1 MPAGHHGRFT
11 SWIAAALYLVA
22 AVIITWPLATV
33 LHREIAWDMG
43 DPLFNSWV
51 LMWTGGQVLSFL
63 SGNFSAL
70 NQFWNGNIF
79 HPEQLTIAYSE
90 HLVPQMVQAL
100 PVLAATDNVVLAYN
114 LLFLSTFVLSGLGVF
129 LLVRALTGSTT
140 AGFIAGLAF
149 AFAPY
154 RLAQFSH
161 LQVLSAQ
168 WMPFVLYGY
177 RRYFETGRRAP
188 LVGGTV
194 ALILQNLSC
203 GYYML
208 FFSPFVALYVIYEMV
223 SRGRVRDWPLWRTW
237 VGAGVLALAVTYPF
251 LDPYFDVR
259 KSGDVGVR
267 DAGEIA
273 MFSADTHAFV
283 TPSGWSWLWAD
294 RLPGVLRPENEGFP
308 GVTIA
313 LLALTGVLV
322 GAWRAVRAAERRT
335 SAVLPPWRQAM
346 VGLLALL
353 VAAHVVAVLMF
364 FVTGGLPIP
373 YDGAW
378 AIHRSADGVFLRTL
392 LLLALLTIA
401 SPGVRRFLRGT
412 PDSLVGFFVLAAAL
426 AAVLALGPQISAAGH
441 LIGTGPYAW
450 LVAFVPGFDGVRV
463 PARFLIL
470 VALFLACLAGYGA
483 AALLQ
488 WRPRAA
494 TGVLVAA
501 GMVLLLESWAGPFQT
516 NTRLAA
522 EGYEITPR
530 ELRMANDLPPIYKVL
545 RDDPN
550 PVVLIEFPFGVPAW
564 DLHSVFYAGYHKRPL
579 VNGYS
584 GFFPESQK
592 VLTNAFGMVG
602 SNPDA
607 AWRALIGTRAT
618 HVLVREGAF
627 RPSRRQLVSD
637 WLRARG
643 AEEILVDG
651 QDRLFRMKSP

>member
-1 MPAGHHGRFT
+1 MPAGHRSRFT

-33 LHREIAWDMG
+33 MHREIAWDMG

-51 LMWTGGQVLSFL
+51 LMWTGGQVLSFF
-63 SGNFSAL
+63 SGDFSAL
-70 NQFWNGNIF
+70 NRFWDGNIF
-79 HPEQLTIAYSE
+79 YPEPLTIAYSE

-129 LLVRALTGSTT
+129 LLVRSLTGSAT
-140 AGFIAGLAF
+140 AGFVAGLAF

-154 RLAQFSH
+154 RIAQFSH

-188 LVGGTV
+188 LVGGTA
-194 ALILQNLSC
+194 ALVLQNLSC
-203 GYYML
+203 GYYLL
-208 FFSPFVALYVIYEMV
+208 FFAPFVGLYVVYEMA
-223 SRGRVRDWPLWRTW
+223 SRGRLRDWQMWRTW
-237 VGAGVLALAVTYPF
+237 VVAGLLALAATYPF
-251 LDPYFDVR
+251 LDPYFEVR

-267 DAGEIA
+267 DAGEIV

-283 TPSGWSWLWAD
+283 TASGWSWLWAE
-294 RLPGVLRPENEGFP
+294 RLPGIPRPEGEGFP

-313 LLALTGVLV
+313 LLALLGVCV
-322 GAWRAVRAAERRT
+322 GIWRAMREGQRRAMA
-335 SAVLPPWRQAM
+335 ALPPWRQCL
-346 VGLLALL
+346 VGMLALL
-353 VAAHVVAVLMF
+353 VVAHGIGVLVF
-364 FVTGGLPIP
+364 LATGGLPIP

-378 AIHRSADGVFLRTL
+378 AIHRNADGVMLRTL
-392 LLLALLTIA
+392 WLAALLVIV
-401 SPGVRRFLRGT
+401 SPGVRTFFQGV
-412 PDSLVGFFVLAAAL
+412 PNSLLGFFVLSTLLAAL
-426 AAVLALGPQISAAGH
+426 LTLGPQISAAGH

-450 LVAFVPGFDGVRV
+450 LVAYVPGFDGVRV
-463 PARFLIL
+463 PARYLML

-483 AALLQ
+483 AALLR

-494 TGVLVAA
+494 FGVLVVA
-501 GMVLLLESWAGPFQT
+501 GVVLLLESWTGPFQT
-516 NTRLAA
+516 NTQLVA
-522 EGYEITPR
+522 EGYEATPR
-530 ELRMANDLPPIYKVL
+530 VLHMANDLPPIYKVL

-550 PVVLIEFPFGVPAW
+550 PVVLVEFPFGSPAW
-564 DLHSVFYAGYHKRPL
+564 DLHSVFYAGYHKRSL

-584 GFFPESQK
+584 GFFPQSQRTLSN
-592 VLTNAFGMVG
+592 VFTMVG
-602 SNPDA
+602 SDPDT

-618 HVLVREGAF
+618 HVLVREEAF
-627 RPSRRQLVSD
+627 IPSRRTVVSD

-643 AEEILVDG
+643 AEQILQDG
-651 QDRLFRMKSP
+651 SDHLFRMKTQ

>member
-22 AVIITWPLATV
+22 AVSTTWPLATV
-33 LHREIAWDMG
+33 MHREIAWDMG

-51 LMWTGGQVLSFL
+51 LMWTGGQVLAFL
-63 SGNFSAL
+63 SGDFSAL
-70 NQFWNGNIF
+70 GRFWHGNIF
-79 HPEQLTIAYSE
+79 HPEPLTVAYSE

-129 LLVRALTGSTT
+129 LLVRTLTGSAT

-161 LQVLSAQ
+161 LQVLSSQ

-177 RRYFETGRRAP
+177 RRYFETGRRTP
-188 LVGGTV
+188 LVGGTA
-194 ALILQNLSC
+194 ALVLQNLSC

-208 FFSPFVALYVIYEMV
+208 FFAPFVALYVVYEMA
-223 SRGRVRDWPLWRTW
+223 SRGRLRDWPMWRTW
-237 VGAGVLALAVTYPF
+237 VAAGALALAVTYPF

-259 KSGDVGVR
+259 KTGNVGVR
-267 DAGEIA
+267 DMGEIV

-283 TPSGWSWLWAD
+283 TPSGWSWLWGE
-294 RLPGVLRPENEGFP
+294 RLIGLLRPEGEGFP
-308 GVTIA
+308 GITIA
-313 LLALTGVLV
+313 GLALIGVLV
-322 GAWRAVRAAERRT
+322 GARRAMRAVRNPA
-335 SAVLPPWRQAM
+335 SAPLPPWHQAL

-353 VAAHVVAVLMF
+353 VVTHIAGVVMF
-364 FVTGGLPIP
+364 LVTGGLPIP
-373 YDGAW
+373 FQGAW
-378 AIHRSADGVFLRTL
+378 AIHRNADGVFLRTAML
-392 LLLALLTIA
+392 VALLTIV

-412 PDSLVGFFVLAAAL
+412 RDSLLGFFVLSAAL

-450 LVAFVPGFDGVRV
+450 LMAFVPGFDGVRV
-463 PARFLIL
+463 PARFLML

-483 AALLQ
+483 AALLH

-494 TGVLVAA
+494 VGVLTAA
-501 GMVLLLESWAGPFQT
+501 SLVLLLESWAGPFQT

-522 EGYEITPR
+522 EEYETTPR
-530 ELRMANDLPPIYKVL
+530 VLRTANDLPPIYKVL
-545 RDDPN
+545 RDDPE
-550 PVVLIEFPFGVPAW
+550 PVILVEFPFGSPAW
-564 DLHSVFYAGYHKRPL
+564 DLHSVFYAGYHRRSL

-592 VLTNAFGMVG
+592 TLTSVFTMVG
-602 SNPDA
+602 SDPDA
-607 AWRALIGTRAT
+607 AWRALVGTRAT
-618 HVLVREGAF
+618 HVLVREGAY
-627 RPSRRQLVSD
+627 RPSRRHVISD

-643 AEEILVDG
+643 AEEILLDG
-651 QDRLFRMKSP
+651 QDRLFRMKTP